1 MYLLGNIDGNTL
13 LCTNLFKEPGMGNEA
28 TSRSMM
34 EHTPELY
41 VYKTIKTTDDIVAM
55 VEHITA
61 NRVDQVALVT
71 ITLGFETEG
80 KTSNGRLVYTDSTV
94 TYLLNS
100 LRLLVRKTDVV
111 FLLSHT
117 YYFLL
122 LAANLQGGQIVQSR
136 LWDALLWRIHSI
148 HSIHNAADREILCPC
163 SISSG
168 YSAYPASH
176 QDINE
181 FIEAASDASLRSN
194 FTSEK
199 PRRKG
204 AAKQTRTHQQEDG
217 RDEELPTLARKL
229 GIPYLSP
236 LPRKLPERV
245 QQLVDPKLA
254 QELGCYPLGRERNML
269 TVAMLNPKDRL
280 ALERLHQETGMDIF
294 PILTHPQELQTALKQ
309 LV

>member
-1 MYLLGNIDGNTL
+1 
-13 LCTNLFKEPGMGNEA
+13 MGNEA
-28 TSRSMM
+28 TPRSIM
-34 EHTPELY
+34 EHTSELY
-41 VYKTIKTTDDIVAM
+41 VYKTIYTTNDIVAM
-55 VEHITA
+55 VEHITT
-61 NRVDQVALVT
+61 VCEIQVALVT
-71 ITLGFETEG
+71 ITLDFEPDR
-80 KTSNGRLVYTDSTV
+80 KISNGRLEVADPGATV

-100 LRLLVRKTDVV
+100 LRPLVRKTDAVY
-111 FLLSHT
+111 LLNHT

-148 HSIHNAADREILCPC
+148 QNAPDGEILCPC

-168 YSAYPASH
+168 YSAYPVAYP
-176 QDINE
+176 DIKE

-194 FTSEK
+194 FISE
-199 PRRKG
+199 RTTRKSVVRQG
-204 AAKQTRTHQQEDG
+204 RTHQQEEG
-217 RDEELPTLARKL
+217 RDEELPALARKL
-229 GIPYLSP
+229 GIPYLTL
-236 LPRKLPERV
+236 LPRKLPERI

-254 QELGCYPLGRERNML
+254 QELGCYPLGRERNIL

-309 LV
+309 LN

>member
-1 MYLLGNIDGNTL
+1 
-13 LCTNLFKEPGMGNEA
+13 MGNEA
-28 TSRSMM
+28 TPRSIM
-34 EHTPELY
+34 EHTSELY
-41 VYKTIKTTDDIVAM
+41 VYKTIHTTNDIVAM
-55 VEHITA
+55 VEHITT
-61 NRVDQVALVT
+61 VCEIQVALVT
-71 ITLGFETEG
+71 ITLDFEPDR
-80 KTSNGRLVYTDSTV
+80 KISNGRLEVADPGATV

-100 LRLLVRKTDVV
+100 LRPLVRKTDAVY
-111 FLLSHT
+111 LLNHT

-148 HSIHNAADREILCPC
+148 QNAPDGEILCPC

-168 YSAYPASH
+168 YSAYPVAYP
-176 QDINE
+176 DIKE

-194 FTSEK
+194 FISE
-199 PRRKG
+199 RTTRKSVVRQG
-204 AAKQTRTHQQEDG
+204 RTHQQEEG
-217 RDEELPTLARKL
+217 RDEELPALARKL
-229 GIPYLSP
+229 GIPYLTL
-236 LPRKLPERV
+236 LPRKLPERI

-254 QELGCYPLGRERNML
+254 QELGCYPLGRERNIL

-309 LV
+309 LN

>member
-1 MYLLGNIDGNTL
+1 
-13 LCTNLFKEPGMGNEA
+13 MGNETA
-28 TSRSMM
+28 PRPMM
-34 EHTPELY
+34 EHTSELN

-55 VEHITA
+55 VEHVTTTCA
-61 NRVDQVALVT
+61 DQVALVT
-71 ITLGFETEG
+71 ITLDFETER
-80 KTSNGRLVYTDSTV
+80 KASNGRLVYTDSGASV

-111 FLLSHT
+111 FLLNQT

-122 LAANLQGGQIVQSR
+122 PAANLQGGQIVQAR
-136 LWDALLWRIHSI
+136 LWDALLWSI
-148 HSIHNAADREILCPC
+148 HSIQNAAEGEILCPC

-168 YSAYPASH
+168 YSAYPVRH

-181 FIEAASDASLRSN
+181 FIEAARDTNLCSN

-199 PRRKG
+199 PIRKDV
-204 AAKQTRTHQQEDG
+204 AKQDWTRQQEVV
-217 RDEELPTLARKL
+217 RDEELPVLARKL
-229 GIPYLSP
+229 GIPYLSL

-245 QQLVDPKLA
+245 QQLVDPRLA
-254 QELGCYPLGRERNML
+254 QELGCYPLGRERNIL

-280 ALERLHQETGMDIF
+280 ALDRLHQVTGMDIF
-294 PILTHPQELQTALKQ
+294 PILTHPQELQTALEQ

>member
-13 LCTNLFKEPGMGNEA
+13 LCTNLFKEPGMGYEA

-34 EHTPELY
+34 EHTQELY

-61 NRVDQVALVT
+61 TRVDQVALVT

-80 KTSNGRLVYTDSTV
+80 KTSNGRLVYTDSTA

-148 HSIHNAADREILCPC
+148 HNAADGEILSPC

-199 PRRKG
+199 TMHKG
-204 AAKQTRTHQQEDG
+204 VAKQARTHQQEDG
-217 RDEELPTLARKL
+217 RDEELPALARKL
-229 GIPYLSP
+229 GIPYLSL

-254 QELGCYPLGRERNML
+254 QELGCYPLGRERNIL